1 MSKTA
6 LIFPGQGSQYVGMA
20 KELLENFSYVGAVFE
35 EASDATGLDLKKMSV
50 DGPDTEL
57 NKTAN
62 TQPAILTA
70 SMAAMKVLN
79 KETGIA
85 GDILAGHSL
94 GEYTA
99 LVHSGVIPFREAVRI
114 VRKRGQL
121 MQDAVPEGQGAM
133 AAILGMDSDSVAGL
147 CRDAA
152 EGEVVSP
159 ANFNS
164 PGQIVIAGQRAA
176 VERATVL
183 AKERG
188 AKRAILL
195 PVSVPSHCKLME
207 GAGKLLQKEL
217 EAISMGDFSLPVIS
231 NVEACAYPSV
241 DAVAGLL
248 VRQLS
253 SPVRWDDSVRQLKKE
268 GVTLAIEIGPGKVL
282 SGLTKRIDRD
292 IKTLNIE
299 DMASLK
305 NIEEANILRGQTCD

>member
-20 KELLENFSYVGAVFE
+20 KDLLENFSYVSAVFE
-35 EASDATGLDLKKMSV
+35 EASDTIGIDLKRLSV
-50 DGPDTEL
+50 DDPDAEL

-70 SMAAMKVLN
+70 SIAALKVLN
-79 KETGIA
+79 SETSIK

-99 LVHSGVIPFREAVRI
+99 LVHSGVMPFTEAVRI
-114 VRKRGQL
+114 VRKRGEF

-133 AAILGMDSDSVAGL
+133 AAILGMESDAVAKLCDDS
-147 CRDAA
+147 A

-164 PGQIVIAGQRAA
+164 PGQIVIAGQRSA
-176 VERATVL
+176 VERAAEL

-207 GAGKLLQKEL
+207 SAGKSLRAEL
-217 EAISMGDFSLPVIS
+217 EALSMGNFSLPVIS
-231 NVEACAYPSV
+231 NVEASVYPSV
-241 DAVAGLL
+241 GAVQDLL

-268 GVTLAIEIGPGKVL
+268 GVSLAIEVGPGRVL
-282 SGLTKRIDRD
+282 SGLVKRIDRD

-299 DMASLK
+299 DAASLK
-305 NIEEANILRGQTCD
+305 KIEAENK

>member
-20 KELLENFSYVGAVFE
+20 KDLLENFSYVSAVFE
-35 EASDATGLDLKKMSV
+35 EASDSIGIDLKRLSTC
-50 DGPDTEL
+50 GPDTEL

-70 SMAAMKVLN
+70 SIAAIKVLDE
-79 KETGIA
+79 ETGIK

-99 LVHSGVIPFREAVRI
+99 LVHSGVIPFTKAVQI
-114 VRKRGQL
+114 VRKRGEF
-121 MQDAVPEGQGAM
+121 MQDAVPEGHGAM
-133 AAILGMDSDSVAGL
+133 AAILGMESDAVAEL
-147 CRDAA
+147 CSDAA
-152 EGEVVSP
+152 EGEILSA

-164 PGQIVIAGQRAA
+164 PGQIVIAGQRSA
-176 VERATVL
+176 VERAAEL

-207 GAGKLLQKEL
+207 SAAKSLRTEI
-217 EAISMGDFSLPVIS
+217 EALNMGDFKIPVIS
-231 NVEACAYPSV
+231 NVEASAYPST
-241 DAVAGLL
+241 DAVADLL

-253 SPVRWDDSVRQLKKE
+253 SPVKWDDSVRQLKKE
-268 GVTLAIEIGPGKVL
+268 GVSLAIEVGPGKVL
-282 SGLTKRIDRD
+282 SGLVKRIDRD
-292 IKTLNIE
+292 IKILNIE
-299 DMASLK
+299 DAASLK
-305 NIEEANILRGQTCD
+305 KIEAENL

>member
-6 LIFPGQGSQYVGMA
+6 LIFPGQGSQYTGMA
-20 KELLENFSYVGAVFE
+20 KELLENFGYVSAVFE
-35 EASDATGLDLKKMSV
+35 EASDAIGIDLKKVSI

-70 SMAAMKVLN
+70 SMAAMKVLYN
-79 KETGIA
+79 ETGIG

-99 LVHSGVIPFREAVRI
+99 LVHSGVLPFKEVVNI
-114 VRKRGQL
+114 VRKRGEF
-121 MQDAVPEGQGAM
+121 MQDAVPEGKGAM
-133 AAILGMDSDSVAGL
+133 AAILGMDSAAVAEL
-147 CRDAA
+147 CKDAA
-152 EGEVVSP
+152 EGEIVSP

-164 PGQIVIAGQRAA
+164 PGQIVIAGDHKA

-207 GAGKLLQKEL
+207 SAGKSLLKEL
-217 EAISMGDFSLPVIS
+217 KKLSMGDFSLPVIS
-231 NVEACAYPSV
+231 NVEASKYPSV
-241 DAVAGLL
+241 DAVTDLL

-268 GVTLAIEIGPGKVL
+268 GVSLAIEVGPGKVL
-282 SGLTKRIDRD
+282 CGLVKRIDRD
-292 IKTLNIE
+292 IKTFNIE
-299 DMASLK
+299 DIASLK
-305 NIEEANILRGQTCD
+305 KIEAENL